1 MLWSRLGGVFGHE
14 DLMRILILGAGAL
27 GGYFGGRLHQAGLDP
42 SFLVR
47 PGRAAVLAHDGL
59 NITSS
64 LGDYQ
69 AKVTTITPEALHPGW
84 DLLILTCKAYDL
96 ADAMETIRP
105 AVDARTAILP
115 VLNGISHIETLQG
128 AFGAERVLGG
138 IAKIQAS
145 LAPDGTIRHLNDWR
159 WLTFGE
165 VAGGMSTRVE
175 RIAAAFSAAPGM
187 VATAV
192 PDIIAQMWEKLVHL
206 GTSAV
211 CTVLMRAN
219 VGEIARAPGGIAF
232 MHGVLEANAAI
243 ARAEGFPVSA
253 AFMQQYRGVFGD
265 NASAY
270 TASMLRDLEAGGR
283 IEADHILGFLLEAAR
298 RHGLPSNLHEAAF
311 LHAKAF
317 EQRRDAKRLP
327 K

>member
-1 MLWSRLGGVFGHE
+1 
-14 DLMRILILGAGAL
+14 MRILILGAGAL

-42 SFLVR
+42 CFLVR
-47 PGRAAVLAHDGL
+47 PGRAAALAHDGL
-59 NITSS
+59 KITSS
-64 LGDYQ
+64 LGDYR
-69 AKVTTITPEALHPGW
+69 AKVTTLTPEALNRGW

-96 ADAMETIRP
+96 ADAIETIRP

-115 VLNGISHIETLQG
+115 VLNGISHIETLQR

-138 IAKIQAS
+138 LAKIQAS

-165 VAGGMSTRVE
+165 IAGGMSPRVE
-175 RIAAAFSAAPGM
+175 RIAAALSAAPGM
-187 VATAV
+187 VATAA
-192 PDIIAQMWEKLVHL
+192 PDIMAQMWEKLVHL
-206 GTSAV
+206 GTSAI

-219 VGEIARAPGGIAF
+219 VGEIARALGGIAF

-243 ARAEGFPVSA
+243 ADAEGFPVSA

-265 NASAY
+265 SASAY

-298 RHGLPSNLHEAAF
+298 RHGLPSSLHEAAF
-311 LHAKAF
+311 LHAKAY

>member
-1 MLWSRLGGVFGHE
+1 
-14 DLMRILILGAGAL
+14 MRILILGAGAL

-42 SFLVR
+42 CFLVR
-47 PGRAAVLAHDGL
+47 PGRAAALARDGL
-59 NITSS
+59 RITSG

-69 AKVTTITPEALHPGW
+69 AKVTTITPEALTPGW
-84 DLLILTCKAYDL
+84 DVVLLTCKAYDL
-96 ADAMETIRP
+96 TEAIETIRP
-105 AVDARTAILP
+105 SVDARTAILP
-115 VLNGISHIETLQG
+115 VLNGISHIETLQHT
-128 AFGAERVLGG
+128 FGAERVLGG
-138 IAKIQAS
+138 FAKIQAS

-175 RIAAAFSAAPGM
+175 RIAAALSAASGM

-192 PDIIAQMWEKLVHL
+192 PDIMAQMWEKLVHL

-232 MHGVLEANAAI
+232 MHGILEANAAI
-243 ARAEGFPVSA
+243 AAAEGFPVSA

-265 NASAY
+265 SASAY

-283 IEADHILGFLLEAAR
+283 IEADHILGFLLEAVR
-298 RHGLPSNLHEAAF
+298 RHGLPSALHEAAF
-311 LHAKAF
+311 LHAKAY

>member
-1 MLWSRLGGVFGHE
+1 
-14 DLMRILILGAGAL
+14 MRILVLGAGAL

-42 SFLVR
+42 CFLVR
-47 PGRAAVLAHDGL
+47 PQRAAALARDGL
-59 NITSS
+59 RIASG

-69 AKVTTITPEALHPGW
+69 AKVRLITPDALQPGF
-84 DLLILTCKAYDL
+84 DVLLLTCKAYDL
-96 ADAMETIRP
+96 AEAIETSRP
-105 AVDARTAILP
+105 AVDARTTILP
-115 VLNGISHIETLQG
+115 VLNGISHIATLRK
-128 AFGAERVLGG
+128 AFGDGPVLGG
-138 IAKIQAS
+138 LAKIQAS
-145 LAPDGTIRHLNDWR
+145 LAPDGMIRHLNDWR

-165 VAGGMSTRVE
+165 VAGGMSRRVE
-175 RIAAAFSAAPGM
+175 SMAAAFSAAPGM

-192 PDIIAQMWEKLVHL
+192 PDIMAQMWEKLVHL
-206 GTSAV
+206 GTSAM

-243 ARAEGFPVSA
+243 AAAEGFPVGD
-253 AFMQQYRGVFGD
+253 AFQQQYRGVFGD
-265 NASAY
+265 SASAY

-298 RHGLPSNLHEAAF
+298 RHGLPCALHEAAF
-311 LHAKAF
+311 LHAKAY

>member
-1 MLWSRLGGVFGHE
+1 
-14 DLMRILILGAGAL
+14 
-27 GGYFGGRLHQAGLDP
+27 
-42 SFLVR
+42 
-47 PGRAAVLAHDGL
+47 
-59 NITSS
+59 
-64 LGDYQ
+64 
-69 AKVTTITPEALHPGW
+69 
-84 DLLILTCKAYDL
+84 
-96 ADAMETIRP
+96 
-105 AVDARTAILP
+105 
-115 VLNGISHIETLQG
+115 VLNGISHIATLQRT
-128 AFGAERVLGG
+128 FGAERVLGG
-138 IAKIQAS
+138 FAKIQAS

-165 VAGGMSTRVE
+165 VAGGMSMRVE
-175 RIAAAFSAAPGM
+175 RIAAALSAASGM

-192 PDIIAQMWEKLVHL
+192 PDIMAQMWEKLVHL

-243 ARAEGFPVSA
+243 AAAEGFPVNT

-265 NASAY
+265 SASAY

-298 RHGLPSNLHEAAF
+298 RHRLPGALHEAAF
-311 LHAKAF
+311 LHAKAY
-317 EQRRDAKRLP
+317 EQRRDAKRLSASR
-327 K
+327 

>member
-1 MLWSRLGGVFGHE
+1 
-14 DLMRILILGAGAL
+14 MRILILGAGAL

-47 PGRAAVLAHDGL
+47 PGRAAVLARDGL
-59 NITSS
+59 KITSS

-69 AKVTTITPEALHPGW
+69 AKVGFITPADVQSGW
-84 DLLILTCKAYDL
+84 DVVLLTCKAYDL
-96 ADAMETIRP
+96 TEAIETIRP

-115 VLNGISHIETLQG
+115 VLNGISHIEALQHT
-128 AFGAERVLGG
+128 FGAERVLGG

-165 VAGGMSTRVE
+165 VAGGMSARVE
-175 RIAAAFSAAPGM
+175 RIAAAFGTAPGM
-187 VATAV
+187 VATSV
-192 PDIIAQMWEKLVHL
+192 PDIMAQMWEKLVHL

-243 ARAEGFPVSA
+243 AAAEGFPVSD

-283 IEADHILGFLLEAAR
+283 IEADHILGFLLEAAQ
-298 RHGLPSNLHEAAF
+298 RHGLPSSLHEAAF
-311 LHAKAF
+311 LHAKAY

>member
-1 MLWSRLGGVFGHE
+1 
-14 DLMRILILGAGAL
+14 MRILILGAGAL

-42 SFLVR
+42 YFLVR
-47 PGRAAVLAHDGL
+47 PGRAAVLARDGL
-59 NITSS
+59 RITSG

-69 AKVTTITPEALHPGW
+69 AKVTTITPEALTPGW
-84 DLLILTCKAYDL
+84 DVVLLTCKAYDL
-96 ADAMETIRP
+96 TEAIETIRP

-115 VLNGISHIETLQG
+115 VLNGISHIETLQHT
-128 AFGAERVLGG
+128 FGAERVLGG
-138 IAKIQAS
+138 FAKIQAS

-165 VAGGMSTRVE
+165 VAGGMSKRVE
-175 RIAAAFSAAPGM
+175 RIAAALSAASGM

-192 PDIIAQMWEKLVHL
+192 PDIMAQMWEKLVHL

-219 VGEIARAPGGIAF
+219 VGEIARAPGGTAF
-232 MHGVLEANAAI
+232 MHGILEANAAI
-243 ARAEGFPVSA
+243 AAAEGFPVSA

-265 NASAY
+265 SASAY

-298 RHGLPSNLHEAAF
+298 RHGLPSALHEAAF
-311 LHAKAF
+311 LHAKAY

>member
-1 MLWSRLGGVFGHE
+1 
-14 DLMRILILGAGAL
+14 MRILILGAGAL
-27 GGYFGGRLHQAGLDP
+27 GGYFGGRLHQAGLNP
-42 SFLVR
+42 GFLVR
-47 PGRAAVLAHDGL
+47 PERAAALARHGL
-59 NITSS
+59 RISS
-64 LGDYQ
+64 GLGDYQ
-69 AKVTTITPEALHPGW
+69 AAVTTITPDTLQPGW
-84 DLLILTCKAYDL
+84 DVLLLTCKAYDL
-96 ADAMETIRP
+96 AEAIETIRP

-115 VLNGISHIETLQG
+115 VLNGISHIETLQR

-138 IAKIQAS
+138 LAKIQAGM
-145 LAPDGTIRHLNDWR
+145 APDGTIRHLNDWR

-165 VAGGMSTRVE
+165 SAGGMSIRVE
-175 RIAAAFSAAPGM
+175 AIAAAFSAAPGM

-192 PDIIAQMWEKLVHL
+192 PDIMAQMWEKLVHL

-219 VGEIARAPGGIAF
+219 VGEIARAPGGVTF
-232 MHGVLEANAAI
+232 MHGVLEANATI
-243 ARAEGFPVSA
+243 AAAEGFPVSD

-265 NASAY
+265 SASAY

-283 IEADHILGFLLEAAR
+283 IEADHILGFLLQAAR

-311 LHAKAF
+311 LHAKAY

-327 K
+327 SST

>member
-1 MLWSRLGGVFGHE
+1 
-14 DLMRILILGAGAL
+14 MRILVLGAGAL

-42 SFLVR
+42 CFLVR
-47 PGRAAVLAHDGL
+47 PKRAAVLGQDGL
-59 NITSS
+59 RILSP

-69 AKVTTITPEALHPGW
+69 TRVACITPDALQPGW
-84 DLLILTCKAYDL
+84 DVVLLTCKAYDL
-96 ADAMETIRP
+96 AEAMETIRP
-105 AVDARTAILP
+105 AIDTRTAIIP
-115 VLNGISHIETLQG
+115 VLNGISHIEALCR
-128 AFGAERVLGG
+128 AFGQDRILGG

-145 LAPDGTIRHLNDWR
+145 LLPDGTIRHLNDWR

-165 VAGGMSTRVE
+165 IAGGMSARVE
-175 RIAAAFSAAPGM
+175 AIASAFSAAPGM

-192 PDIIAQMWEKLVHL
+192 PNIMAQMWEKLVHL
-206 GTSAV
+206 GTSAI

-243 ARAEGFPVSA
+243 AAAEGFPVSD

-265 NASAY
+265 DASAY

-298 RHGLPSNLHEAAF
+298 RHGLPSAVHEAAF
-311 LHAKAF
+311 LHTKAY

-327 K
+327 

>member
-1 MLWSRLGGVFGHE
+1 
-14 DLMRILILGAGAL
+14 MRILILGAGAL

-47 PGRAAVLAHDGL
+47 PGRAAVLARDGL
-59 NITSS
+59 KITSS

-69 AKVTTITPEALHPGW
+69 AKVTTITPEALNPGW

-105 AVDARTAILP
+105 AVDSRTAILP
-115 VLNGISHIETLQG
+115 VLNGISHIEALQR

-165 VAGGMSTRVE
+165 VAGGMGARVE

-192 PDIIAQMWEKLVHL
+192 PDIMAQMWEKLVHL

-243 ARAEGFPVSA
+243 AAAEGFPVSA

-265 NASAY
+265 SASAY

-298 RHGLPSNLHEAAF
+298 RHGLPSSLHEAAF

>member
-1 MLWSRLGGVFGHE
+1 
-14 DLMRILILGAGAL
+14 MRILILGAGAL

-47 PGRAAVLAHDGL
+47 PGRAAVLARDGL
-59 NITSS
+59 KITSS

-105 AVDARTAILP
+105 AVDSRTAILP
-115 VLNGISHIETLQG
+115 VLNGISHIEALQR
-128 AFGAERVLGG
+128 AFGTERVLGG

-165 VAGGMSTRVE
+165 VAGGMSTRVK

-187 VATAV
+187 VATSV
-192 PDIIAQMWEKLVHL
+192 PDIMAQMWEKLVHL

-243 ARAEGFPVSA
+243 ATAEGFPVSA

-298 RHGLPSNLHEAAF
+298 RHGLPSSLHEAAF

>member
-1 MLWSRLGGVFGHE
+1 
-14 DLMRILILGAGAL
+14 MRILILGAGAL

-219 VGEIARAPGGIAF
+219 VGEIARAPDGIAF

-243 ARAEGFPVSA
+243 AAAEGFPVSA
-253 AFMQQYRGVFGD
+253 AFMQQYRSVFGD
-265 NASAY
+265 SASAY
-270 TASMLRDLEAGGR
+270 TASMLRDLEASGR

-298 RHGLPSNLHEAAF
+298 RHGLPSSLHEAAF

>member
-1 MLWSRLGGVFGHE
+1 
-14 DLMRILILGAGAL
+14 MRILILGAGAL

-42 SFLVR
+42 CFLVR
-47 PGRAAVLAHDGL
+47 PARAAALARDGL
-59 NITSS
+59 RISS
-64 LGDYQ
+64 GLGDYQ
-69 AKVTTITPEALHPGW
+69 AKVTTITPDALQPGW
-84 DLLILTCKAYDL
+84 DVLLLTCKAYDL
-96 ADAMETIRP
+96 AEAIETIRP
-105 AVDARTAILP
+105 AIDARTAILP
-115 VLNGISHIETLQG
+115 VLNGISHIETLQR

-138 IAKIQAS
+138 LAKIQAG

-165 VAGGMSTRVE
+165 IGGGMSTRVE
-175 RIAAAFSAAPGM
+175 AIAAAFGAAPGM

-192 PDIIAQMWEKLVHL
+192 PNIMAQMWEKLVHL

-219 VGEIARAPGGIAF
+219 VGEIARAPNGIGF

-243 ARAEGFPVSA
+243 AAAEGFPVSD

-265 NASAY
+265 SASAY

-298 RHGLPSNLHEAAF
+298 RHGLPCALHEAAF
-311 LHAKAF
+311 LHAKAY

-327 K
+327 TST